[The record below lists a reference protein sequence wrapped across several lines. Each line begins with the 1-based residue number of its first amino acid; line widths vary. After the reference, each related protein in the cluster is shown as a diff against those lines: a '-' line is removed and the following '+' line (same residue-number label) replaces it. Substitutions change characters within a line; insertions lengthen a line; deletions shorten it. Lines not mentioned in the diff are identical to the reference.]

1 MTEPK
6 LLLEKAAKTI
16 RSAEYLLEKGDTESS
31 ASRIYYACFYIAE
44 ALLLTRGL
52 HFSRHGQV
60 NAQYGLLFAK
70 TKLLDPAF
78 HRLLDDAFEL
88 RQAADYEVD
97 VTINPE
103 VVQGLIEGGR
113 SFLAAASRYLEELPE
128 AEGGG
133 RGEEA

>member
-1 MTEPK
+1 MT
-6 LLLEKAAKTI
+6 
-16 RSAEYLLEKGDTESS
+16 
-31 ASRIYYACFYIAE
+31 
-44 ALLLTRGL
+44 
-52 HFSRHGQV
+52 
-60 NAQYGLLFAK
+60 
-70 TKLLDPAF
+70 F

-103 VVQGLIEGGR
+103 VVRGMINGGR
-113 SFLAAASRYLEELPE
+113 SFLAAASRYLEELPGG

>member
-6 LLLEKAAKTI
+6 LLLGKAARAI
-16 RSAEYLLEKGDTESS
+16 RSAERLLENGDADFA

-52 HFSRHGQV
+52 HFSSHGQV
-60 NAQYGLLFAK
+60 HGQYGLLFAK

-88 RQAADYEVD
+88 RQAADYEID

-103 VVQGLIEGGR
+103 VVQELIEGER
-113 SFLAAASRYLEELPE
+113 SFLEAASRYLEELPG
-128 AEGGG
+128 AEGGE
-133 RGEEA
+133 RGEEG